1 MDKAKRKKLEARGWK
16 VGTAAEFLD
25 LSLEESQFVELK
37 FLFSTLLRRLREQN
51 NLTQVELAM
60 QLGSSQ
66 SRVAKMEAGSPSVS
80 IDLSPLIWPR
90 SKLGG
95 YGMQYDFPTTPGAWL
110 PVAVNDHGGL
120 GRERVFILPILWAG
134 Y

>member
-1 MDKAKRKKLEARGWK
+1 MDKAKRKKLKARGWK

-25 LSLEESQFVELK
+25 LSPEESQFVELK
-37 FLFSTLLRRLREQN
+37 LQFSTLLRRLREQN

-80 IDLSPLIWPR
+80 IDLLVKSLFH
-90 SKLGG
+90 LGA
-95 YGMQYDFPTTPGAWL
+95 TGADL
-110 PVAVNDHGGL
+110 SRAL
-120 GRERVFILPILWAG
+120 RK
-134 Y
+134 